1 MYLFD
6 TNLISELRRP
16 ARMAP
21 LAARWADGVPQ
32 DAVFVSVI
40 TLFEIELGIRR
51 IERREPDRAGQ
62 LWRWLAADVIGRHA
76 DRIIAVDEPIA
87 RAAAALHVPD
97 PRPLAPPTAGRR
109 VHRRNCG
116 RAGAYRSDAQRPR
129 FRRHRSGRFR
139 PVERRTIIIPPAG
152 PYRRLARRAR
162 LAPP

>member
-97 PRPLAPPTAGRR
+97 PRPLAPRPLADAFIAATAVVRGLTVATRN
-109 VHRRNCG
+109 VHDF
-116 RAGAYRSDAQRPR
+116 AGTGAAVSDPW
-129 FRRHRSGRFR
+129 SDG
-139 PVERRTIIIPPAG
+139 
-152 PYRRLARRAR
+152 
-162 LAPP
+162 